1 MTITHTAA
9 GGITM
14 TLELIRNGET
24 DTNDYEEHL
33 DSFGYGT
40 LEKSLKE
47 DAKSICQFFC
57 NEELVLQGLKKLVTQ
72 FYQFNQ
78 PEKKTLMQFFDG
90 WGSKNHFNQ
99 GTTSNEKI
107 PFETSRNFHFPNH
120 TPVLCGE
127 LTADLFNNVL
137 LKQGYLSADIGAG
150 PKHGKWAHSIQFF
163 LLEEARKA
171 GQLNLHANN
180 VCEFIK
186 KISQIHGQ
194 YESLSLWSILFDSFD
209 ETFTCPNLIT
219 QTLTSQWDNSKEAQF
234 LADRLNSF
242 QKKFEKA
249 ASTENNYNAY
259 ANKKYLSK
267 IDKANYV
274 KYKDKC
280 AILWFAPQD
289 KKTIPKPS
297 SQEELKQNQLS
308 FLN

>member
-1 MTITHTAA
+1 
-9 GGITM
+9 M

-33 DSFGYGT
+33 DSFGYET

-308 FLN
+308 LL

>member
-1 MTITHTAA
+1 
-9 GGITM
+9 M

-33 DSFGYGT
+33 DSFGYET
-40 LEKSLKE
+40 LEKPLKE

-242 QKKFEKA
+242 QK
-249 ASTENNYNAY
+249 NL
-259 ANKKYLSK
+259 KKPHLLK
-267 IDKANYV
+267 IITMRMRIKS
-274 KYKDKC
+274 
-280 AILWFAPQD
+280 I
-289 KKTIPKPS
+289 
-297 SQEELKQNQLS
+297 
-308 FLN
+308 

>member
-1 MTITHTAA
+1 
-9 GGITM
+9 
-14 TLELIRNGET
+14 
-24 DTNDYEEHL
+24 
-33 DSFGYGT
+33 
-40 LEKSLKE
+40 
-47 DAKSICQFFC
+47 
-57 NEELVLQGLKKLVTQ
+57 
-72 FYQFNQ
+72 

>member
-33 DSFGYGT
+33 DSFGYET

-308 FLN
+308 LL